1 VEIIKGYTDRLPL
14 FKIFLNDGD
23 EGNGGLE
30 GLISSEDVP
39 VPAKHHRYISPSA
52 STSSLVSSSSSTVLL
67 PPLII

>member
-14 FKIFLNDGD
+14 FKIFLNDD

-52 STSSLVSSSSSTVLL
+52 STSSLVSSSSSTVVLR
-67 PPLII
+67 PLII